1 MRLTRIT
8 RVAVVLAAAQMLIA
22 GALWWALTDA
32 RRVSSPS
39 RTPGSSMTA
48 TRRLAELYAS
58 AAFRAVITSDYAAL
72 NELIRRST
80 AWPEVAYVSV
90 EDAQGKILAN
100 TDPSKVGRTW
110 TPRLAEV
117 RTTAKVAYEEV
128 SAPLVDPGGA
138 KNGPRIGQLRLGY
151 IVGTEAIPTAQ
162 AGGRVP
168 LSLVLAFAAIAA
180 IPIALVADSVGGRRR
195 VFEPRPALREPS
207 GIPEKVQRL
216 AEQLREARAETQ
228 RVRMELAERAE
239 EVVTARSERD
249 QHLSEVEVL
258 RNSIDHYVVELHKLR
273 ADAALVEANLG
284 PAPTSVLRDDAVPA
298 AGQPPPEPGHH
309 LKQLQ
314 ARIMT
319 QIAQAFRS
327 SLTNILGYSKLLMR
341 GADGELS
348 PAQKANVG
356 NILDAGTRLVA
367 LVNGFSEY
375 LRIEAG
381 IKETRPSSVDLGTVL
396 NAVVADSEPRG
407 RLTSAPPGEPL
418 RVHVDPHHLEHILRA
433 LVTDAMSLDPRA
445 AGRLS
450 ATSMDGR
457 VLLQLAL
464 TEFHVAPEDVHGVLD
479 PFAGAD
485 LSRPLDEPR
494 LRLALARSLAE
505 ANGGH
510 LSVALHGPDEVVFA
524 LELQKAA
531 APVAS

>member
-1 MRLTRIT
+1 M

-22 GALWWALTDA
+22 GALWWVLTDA

-39 RTPGSSMTA
+39 RTAGSSMTA
-48 TRRLAELYAS
+48 TRRLAELYAG

-100 TDPSKVGRTW
+100 TDPSKVGRMW
-110 TPRLAEV
+110 TPRLAEG
-117 RTTAKVAYEEV
+117 RTTTAKVAYEEV

-151 IVGTEAIPTAQ
+151 IVGTEAIPTPQ

-168 LSLVLAFAAIAA
+168 LSLVLAFAAVAA

-284 PAPTSVLRDDAVPA
+284 PAPTSVLRDDARPA
-298 AGQPPPEPGHH
+298 AGQPPAEPGHH

-341 GADGELS
+341 GVDGELS

-356 NILDAGTRLVA
+356 SILDAGTRLVA
-367 LVNGFSEY
+367 LVNGLSEY

-381 IKETRPSSVDLGTVL
+381 IKETKPSSVDLATVL
-396 NAVVADSEPRG
+396 NAVVADSEPPG
-407 RLTSAPPGEPL
+407 RLTSAPPAEPL
-418 RVHVDPHHLEHILRA
+418 HVHVDPHHLEHILRA
-433 LVTDAMSLDPRA
+433 LVTDAMALDPQA

-457 VLLQLAL
+457 VLLELAL
-464 TEFHVAPEDVHGVLD
+464 TEFQVAPEEVRGVLD

-510 LSVALHGPDEVVFA
+510 LSVTLHGPDEVVFV
-524 LELQKAA
+524 LELQKPA
-531 APVAS
+531 APVAA